1 MFRSKRKSKH
11 KLQQKRQGTSLI
23 TLAKPSSVI
32 TEQIRTIRTNIQFSM
47 IDKELKTLVF
57 TSAGPGEGKST
68 VSANVAVVFA
78 KQGKKVLL
86 VDADMRKPT
95 IHSTFKVP
103 NNEGLTTLLTEKE
116 INLEN
121 VIKETVDENLF
132 ILTSGPIPPNPSE
145 LLDSNKMNFVIEM
158 LTNTYD
164 LIIFDMPPIVTVTDA
179 QIMASKSDGTIF
191 VVRNGVANKDT
202 VLKAKQL
209 LTIVNA
215 NVIGTV
221 FNGVEKTADTAYRY
235 YGLEGE

>member
-1 MFRSKRKSKH
+1 MFNKKRKNTK
-11 KLQQKRQGTSLI
+11 QQKQGTSLI
-23 TLAKPSSVI
+23 TLTKPSSVI

-47 IDKELKTLVF
+47 IDRELKTLVF

-95 IHSTFKVP
+95 VHKTFKVP

-116 INLEN
+116 MNLEN
-121 VIKETVDENLF
+121 VIKETVDENLS

-145 LLDSNKMNFVIEM
+145 LLDSNKMNFTIEM
-158 LTNTYD
+158 LASSFD

-179 QIMASKSDGTIF
+179 QIMASKTDGTIV
-191 VVRNGVANKDT
+191 VVRSGIANKEA

-215 NVIGTV
+215 NVVGTV
-221 FNGVEKTADTAYRY
+221 FNGVEKTSDTAYKY
-235 YGLEGE
+235 YGLEGDQK